1 MTPATALIPD
11 PIARHVGRPR
21 HTETDAAIL
30 RAALELVVEQ
40 GVERTTLSAVARRAN
55 VARATVYLRWPSR
68 ERLIVAAVDAATGG
82 VEYPVTDDVEA
93 DIRSASSVTRA
104 AFARP
109 EFAAMFPWLVVAILA
124 RPATVAFDAVVPKRR
139 VLASV
144 YARLAAAQGLDGHVA
159 PSLAF
164 DTVLGAHIAI
174 FLATGA
180 AATVEQADQIAEVV
194 TRGLRV
200 APSA

>member
-1 MTPATALIPD
+1 MAHGTTPIAD
-11 PIARHVGRPR
+11 PIARQVGRPR
-21 HTETDAAIL
+21 HAETDAAIL

-68 ERLIVAAVDAATGG
+68 ERLIVAAVDTATGG
-82 VEYPVTDDVEA
+82 VEYPVTDDIEA

-109 EFAAMFPWLVVAILA
+109 AFAAMFPWLVVAILA
-124 RPATVAFDAVVPKRR
+124 KPAAVAFDAVVPKRR
-139 VLASV
+139 ILASV
-144 YARLAAAQGLDGHVA
+144 YARLAAAQGLDGHVI

-164 DTVLGAHIAI
+164 DAVLGAHMAI

-180 AATVEQADQIAEVV
+180 AATDEQADEIAEVV
-194 TRGLRV
+194 IRGLRV
-200 APSA
+200 APGS